1 MYVRS
6 LRIENLRAFG
16 KAKLDLLYP
25 QRHLDT
31 AFDDVRPWP
40 PRLPNV
46 NVILGANGAG
56 KSTILD
62 ATALALL
69 SPLIASSGYRPFALI
84 RRSNRGEVKRATILA
99 DLVLQDQDGA
109 IGPVPGKEVR
119 AELET
124 VIDRRGDVEFVRT
137 TEQPGPIWERM
148 YDDNS
153 TAFFFVGY
161 GATRRVEAVSASDL
175 AVRRKSRLLK
185 YERVASLFEDHFALV
200 PLNAWLPEWQTQ
212 NPGRY
217 RQVITL
223 IDNLTPSTIRFL
235 GEIEH
240 GEYLFRH
247 RNVSVPFSALSD
259 GYRAYIGWVGDLLH
273 HLCMGAPSG
282 AKLVESRGVVMVDEI
297 DLHIHPDWQRT
308 IIPKLARKLK
318 NLQFIFTTH
327 SPLVVGTLERANIL
341 TVDHGRNGAPVI
353 SRPDEETFGLSAD
366 QVLRSKAF
374 GLTSTRDPEFSE
386 NLNRLSQAAQRGS
399 KGAAL
404 QFMREA
410 AIGGAAR
417 VDAPNDGTPDPPDW
431 MRQIA
436 SKV

>member
-6 LRIENLRAFG
+6 LQIENLRAFG

-25 QRHLDT
+25 QRAKDA
-31 AFDDVRPWP
+31 AFEDVTRWP

-84 RRSNRGEVKRATILA
+84 RRSNRGAIKRAAIVA
-99 DLVLQDQDGA
+99 NLVLHEQDGA
-109 IGPVPGKEVR
+109 LPPAPRQE
-119 AELET
+119 ALAQLET
-124 VIDRRGDVEFVRT
+124 VIDKRGDVEFVRT
-137 TEQPGPIWERM
+137 NETPGPVWERM

-153 TAFFFVGY
+153 TAFLFVGY

-200 PLNAWLPEWQTQ
+200 PLNAWLPDWKLV

-217 RQVITL
+217 RQVVNL
-223 IDNLTPSTIRFL
+223 IDNLTPAAIKFS
-235 GEIEH
+235 GELEQ
-240 GEYLFRH
+240 GEYLFKH
-247 RNVSVPFSALSD
+247 RNMKVPFSALSD
-259 GYRAYIGWVGDLLH
+259 GYRAYIGWIGDLLH

-308 IIPKLARKLK
+308 IIPTLARTLK

-341 TVDHGRNGAPVI
+341 TVDHGRNGMPVI
-353 SRPDEETFGLSAD
+353 GRPQEETFGLSAD
-366 QVLRSKAF
+366 QVLRSAAF
-374 GLTSTRDPEFSE
+374 GLSSTRDPEFSE
-386 NLNRLSQAAQRGS
+386 DLRSLSQAAQNGS
-399 KGAAL
+399 KDAAL

-417 VDAPNDGTPDPPDW
+417 DAAPEPIADPPDW
-431 MRQIA
+431 MRQIG
-436 SKV
+436 SKS